1 VPLPLDGKT
10 MDMNDNVFAAVEQL
24 QSEIDRLDADISS
37 RLSGLLSEIRSQFEV
52 QAQKYLRMGR
62 AQADAIVHSAEII
75 IELEE
80 TKDRLQKSQRQAESA
95 TL

>member
-1 VPLPLDGKT
+1 